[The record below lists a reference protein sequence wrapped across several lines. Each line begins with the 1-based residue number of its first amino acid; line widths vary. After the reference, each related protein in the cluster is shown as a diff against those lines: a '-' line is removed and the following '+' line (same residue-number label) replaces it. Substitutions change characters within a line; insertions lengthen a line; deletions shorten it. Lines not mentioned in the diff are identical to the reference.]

1 MMLEAMTALLSL
13 PRLCS
18 HIPRSSLMTVTM
30 KRFSSSSFIA
40 PEIEPIAQHSVF
52 RLCHDHSLPST

>member
-1 MMLEAMTALLSL
+1 LLSL